1 MGACDKIREVLR
13 EDNRVPY
20 ATRKAIWAE
29 CDEIER
35 CVERRFEDFFD
46 TQFETCHYLPNETGF
61 TWRDE
66 NDVEHYEEDSASDE
80 CWTASCD
87 VCGHVMMVGDEGWFK
102 GFDDIKEWF
111 DEDGAEHHGYD
122 LEPIF
127 NHCPCCGR
135 IVVGSELYE
144 RLLAREG
151 NQNA

>member
-1 MGACDKIREVLR
+1 MGACDKIREALR

-29 CDEIER
+29 CDK
-35 CVERRFEDFFD
+35 VDAYVASAA
-46 TQFETCHYLPNETGF
+46 ETCHYLPDETGF
-61 TWRDE
+61 TWWDE

-87 VCGHVMMVGDEGWFK
+87 VCGHVMLVGDEGWFK

-111 DEDGAEHHGYD
+111 DEDGTEHHGYV

-127 NHCPCCGR
+127 NHCPRCGR
-135 IVVGSELYE
+135 IVVGSEIYE